1 MQKAPSH
8 NILEIQDTLRRPN
21 LRIIGIEEM
30 EDSQLKGPVDIFNK
44 IVEENFLNLKKEMP
58 INIQEAY
65 RNPNRLDQ
73 KINSSHYI
81 IVKTSNALN
90 KEKILKATRVKGQVV
105 YKGRLIRITPDSSP
119 ETMKAR
125 RSLADVY
132 RH

>member
-1 MQKAPSH
+1 
-8 NILEIQDTLRRPN
+8 
-21 LRIIGIEEM
+21 
-30 EDSQLKGPVDIFNK
+30 
-44 IVEENFLNLKKEMP
+44 MP

-105 YKGRLIRITPDSSP
+105 YKGRLIRITPDFSP
-119 ETMKAR
+119 ETMNDK
-125 RSLADVY
+125 RSWTDVI
-132 RH
+132 